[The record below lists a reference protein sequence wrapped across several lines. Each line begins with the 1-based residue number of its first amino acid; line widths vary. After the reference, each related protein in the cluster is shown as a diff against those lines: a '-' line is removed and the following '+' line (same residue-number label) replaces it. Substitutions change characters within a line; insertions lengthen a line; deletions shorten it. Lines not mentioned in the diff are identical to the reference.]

1 MRSIERFMTEV
12 VPLVEAELGPLAE
25 YGTVREAS
33 TALSA

>member
-25 YGTVREAS
+25 YGTAREAS
-33 TALSA
+33 ATLSA